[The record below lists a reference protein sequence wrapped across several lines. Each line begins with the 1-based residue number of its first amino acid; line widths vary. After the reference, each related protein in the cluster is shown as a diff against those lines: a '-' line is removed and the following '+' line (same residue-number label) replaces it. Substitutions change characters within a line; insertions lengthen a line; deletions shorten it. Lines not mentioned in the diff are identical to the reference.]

1 MNSIL
6 RCTLRISTSW
16 RSGAMTALLMIIVL
30 GSCYLISPSH
40 RAMVSLRFCGIH
52 TDHSQRVECIYT
64 VIQRQLM
71 QGGIK
76 PAIDSFIAASTMY
89 DNTLDVDCHSAVHRV
104 GDMVYFNLLRDNP
117 DISHYNFPSE
127 TAICGDGF
135 YHGLFEHMIQ
145 DNPRPD
151 FIVRTCGI
159 LKNASFE
166 YLQKAS
172 AIC

>member
-89 DNTLDVDCHSAVHRV
+89 DNTLDVDCHSAVH
-104 GDMVYFNLLRDNP
+104 
-117 DISHYNFPSE
+117 NFPSE